1 MDEPAKYKTRNI
13 VSAIAYFLL
22 AQLACFFVIGDFIE
36 GEFVA
41 WVLYLIEAL
50 IACAGI
56 MLLILKK
63 RDVTALVFLIFAS
76 LFAFYTATGGVRFST
91 LTFVLCWFFILIPL
105 LLLFTKEKKVST
117 YFCIFLPY
125 GFGAIFYGFLGEG
138 NPVILGI
145 HIFEGCYALF
155 LGLLYV
161 LEKVKIH
168 LALKL
173 RSDESLPFSRI
184 GPVFGLYLLSVF
196 CIVAP
201 VAILTGA
208 TGSDNILR
216 ISAVC
221 GVCLIMT
228 AVILWIFTQQRIG
241 AFLMLLAGIAIPIV
255 TFCDIGTTSGS
266 APLFIIGIL
275 FLAAA
280 STAMIRKRWVLVS
293 LMFVFIGVVYLL
305 IGLGIVVP
313 ALNAVLQFLAGLIG
327 IYLTLAILAKRALPI
342 R

>member
-1 MDEPAKYKTRNI
+1 MDETAKYKARNI

-22 AQLACFFVIGDFIE
+22 AQLAAFFVIGDLIE
-36 GEFVA
+36 GGFVP

-50 IACAGI
+50 VAGAGI
-56 MLLILKK
+56 VLLVLKK
-63 RDVTALVFLIFAS
+63 RDVTALVFLMFGS

-105 LLLFTKEKKVST
+105 LFTFTKEKKVLT

-125 GFGAIFYGFLGEG
+125 GFGAIFYGYLGEG
-138 NPVILGI
+138 NPVVLGI

-155 LGLLYV
+155 LGLLYL

-173 RSDESLPFSRI
+173 RSDESLPFTRI

-196 CIVAP
+196 CIVGP

-208 TGSDNILR
+208 TGSDNLLR
-216 ISAVC
+216 ISVVC
-221 GVCLIMT
+221 GVCLLVT
-228 AVILWIFTQQRIG
+228 AVLLWIFTRQRIG
-241 AFLMLLAGIAIPIV
+241 AVMMLLAGIAIPLV
-255 TFCDIGTTSGS
+255 TFSDIGTTSGS
-266 APLFIIGIL
+266 VPIFIIGII
-275 FLAAA
+275 FLVAA
-280 STAMIRKRWVLVS
+280 SAAMIRKRWVLVS
-293 LMFVFIGVVYLL
+293 LMFLFIGVVYLL
-305 IGLGIVVP
+305 LGLGLVVLI
-313 ALNAVLQFLAGLIG
+313 LNAVFLFLAGLIG
-327 IYLTLAILAKRALPI
+327 IYLTLAILAKRPLPI